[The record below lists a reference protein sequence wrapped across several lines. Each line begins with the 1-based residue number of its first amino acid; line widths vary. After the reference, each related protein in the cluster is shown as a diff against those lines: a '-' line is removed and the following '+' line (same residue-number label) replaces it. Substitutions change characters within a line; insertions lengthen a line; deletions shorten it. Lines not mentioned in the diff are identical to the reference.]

1 MLRHPTIPR
10 KPCDKRE
17 TYTTSTPLDYLMSK
31 SEGAFVTFEWLIE
44 NQTNVQLIDVREPWE
59 YEQIG
64 HIPGAINIPFDRIR
78 IRGSHDTGMLPGA
91 SQFTRELRSA
101 GVDPS
106 EPIVA
111 YDDELSVFAAR
122 FVVTCLMYNHTPSY
136 VLDGDYS
143 AWARGFETTLEP
155 FEPDNDLF
163 PIRIAQDRPLV
174 DVEDVKRAAE
184 DDDAVLVDTRTKQE
198 FDDGHI
204 ENAVHFDWRE
214 LVDRDSRQLKPDD
227 TIREILES
235 RGITPD
241 KRVVLYCNT
250 ARRIS
255 HTYLVLLHFKYPD
268 VRLFEGSLLEWN
280 EQELDLT
287 STTEGATGD

>member
-1 MLRHPTIPR
+1 
-10 KPCDKRE
+10 
-17 TYTTSTPLDYLMSK
+17 MSK
-31 SEGAFVTFEWLIE
+31 SEGTFVSFEWLIE
-44 NQTNVQLIDVREPWE
+44 NQTEVEVIDVREQWE

-78 IRGSHDTGMLPGA
+78 IRGSSDSGMLPGA
-91 SQFTRELRSA
+91 SQFTRQLRSA

-106 EPIVA
+106 KPIVA

-122 FVVTCLMYNHTPSY
+122 FIVTCLMYNHTPSY

-143 AWARGFETTLEP
+143 AWARELETTLEP
-155 FEPDNDLF
+155 FEPDNSKF

-174 DVEDVKRAAE
+174 DVEEVKEAAE
-184 DDDAVLVDTRTKQE
+184 SEDAILVDTRTKQE

-214 LVDRDSRQLKPDD
+214 LVDLDSRKLKPEDAIKD
-227 TIREILES
+227 ILES
-235 RGITPD
+235 RDITPD

-255 HTYLVLLHFKYPD
+255 HTYLVLLHLAYPD
-268 VRLFEGSLLEWN
+268 VKLFEGSLLEWN
-280 EQELDLT
+280 EQDLELT

>member
-1 MLRHPTIPR
+1 MLRHLTIPR
-10 KPCDKRE
+10 KTRDKQE
-17 TYTTSTPLDYLMSK
+17 TYTPPNPIEYLMSK
-31 SEGAFVTFEWLIE
+31 SEGAFVPFEWLID

-64 HIPGAINIPFDRIR
+64 HIPGAINIPFDQVR
-78 IRGSHDTGMLPGA
+78 IRGSQDTGMLPGA
-91 SQFTRELRSA
+91 SQFTRALRSA

-111 YDDELSVFAAR
+111 YDDEMSVFAAR

-143 AWARGFETTLEP
+143 AWAREFETTLEP

-174 DVEDVKRAAE
+174 DVEDVKQAAE
-184 DDDAVLVDTRTKQE
+184 DDEAILVDTRTKQE
-198 FDDGHI
+198 YDEGHI

-214 LVDRDSRQLKPDD
+214 LVDLDSRKLKPDD

-235 RGITPD
+235 HDITPD

-255 HTYLVLLHFKYPD
+255 HTYLVLLHFNYPD
-268 VRLFEGSLLEWN
+268 VYLFEGSLLEWN